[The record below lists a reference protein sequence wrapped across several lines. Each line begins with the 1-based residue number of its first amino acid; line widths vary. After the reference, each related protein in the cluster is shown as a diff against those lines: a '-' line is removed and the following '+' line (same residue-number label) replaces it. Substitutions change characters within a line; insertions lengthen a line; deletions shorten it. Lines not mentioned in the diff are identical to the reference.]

1 MTEKEE
7 LANDLTEVNLHTLK
21 KEIMSVNEQ
30 EMNQEIESGFD
41 INVDEN
47 MSGTSKMN
55 DEMSTENELEKLKA
69 EVEEWKDKY
78 TRLIAEFDN
87 YKKRSFKEKME
98 TIQTAGREII
108 VSLLDVVD
116 DTERAEKQMETA
128 ADLQAL
134 KEGTTLVFN
143 KLKHTLQNKGL
154 KAFDS
159 KGEVFD
165 VEKHEAV
172 TEIPVQT
179 EDMVGKVVDELQK
192 GYYLNDKLIRHA
204 KVVVGKGAE
213 A

>member
-1 MTEKEE
+1 M
-7 LANDLTEVNLHTLK
+7 HTLK

-30 EMNQEIESGFD
+30 EMQQDIESGLD

-55 DEMSTENELEKLKA
+55 DEMSTDNELEKLKA

-128 ADLQAL
+128 ANLQAL

-154 KAFDS
+154 KAFES

-204 KVVVGKGAE
+204 KVVVGKGAD

>member
-1 MTEKEE
+1 
-7 LANDLTEVNLHTLK
+7 
-21 KEIMSVNEQ
+21 MSVNEQ
-30 EMNQEIESGFD
+30 EMQQDIESGLD

-55 DEMSTENELEKLKA
+55 DEMSTDNELEKLKA

-128 ADLQAL
+128 ANLQAL

-154 KAFDS
+154 KAFES

-204 KVVVGKGAE
+204 KVVVGKGAD